1 MLLLPKTSKVQAE
14 AVKSR
19 ILRLA
24 DNAYV
29 DNSEVSLAMGI
40 GTKNHP
46 SQGMEDI
53 RKQADSAMY
62 KDKLI
67 TSKNMKIRVI
77 KRILQN
83 IEEHYGREHQHL
95 ERVAKISQNIGKKM
109 GLPTQDVSRLELA
122 ASLHDVGK
130 IILDP
135 SILNKSGSLDYLEME
150 QVRRHPDVGYQ
161 ILKAVDDYAP
171 LAEIVLSHHERLD
184 GNGYP
189 AGLRGDEIPLLSRIL
204 AVADSYEAMTSER
217 SYKPTR
223 KAKVAIEELKS
234 LAGTQ
239 YDTHVIEALAA
250 VLAERKEI

>member
-1 MLLLPKTSKVQAE
+1 
-14 AVKSR
+14 
-19 ILRLA
+19 
-24 DNAYV
+24 
-29 DNSEVSLAMGI
+29 MGI

-95 ERVAKISQNIGKKM
+95 VRVAQISRAIGQKM
-109 GLPTQDVSRLELA
+109 GLPPQEVTRLELA

-135 SILNKSGSLDYLEME
+135 AILNKPGSLNYLELE
-150 QVRRHPDVGYQ
+150 QIRRHPDVGYQ

-204 AVADSYEAMTSER
+204 AVADSYEAMTAER

-223 KAKVAIEELKS
+223 KPKEAIEELKS
-234 LAGTQ
+234 LAGNQ
-239 YDTHVIEALAA
+239 YDSLVIEALETL
-250 VLAERKEI
+250 VAERKEI